1 MVLHIESY
9 QSRRNAA
16 RLEARHRA
24 ADIDV
29 GLPSFPSPGFLPAI
43 RFEAILI
50 SIWVGGITELAADP

>member
-9 QSRRNAA
+9 QSRRDAA

-29 GLPSFPSPGFLPAI
+29 GLTPNRSRIPTGNSIGGVRYFL
-43 RFEAILI
+43 LGCGNY
-50 SIWVGGITELAADP
+50 VLATDS